1 MSTTLP
7 GPIRADAP
15 DRVRRPPQRSAAGA
29 AEAAVRR
36 QRRVARATEWL
47 PRLRAGGVNLVVC
60 AVYIDS
66 IFLPEGALR
75 RAVQLVDALL
85 EEIAACPEIELALTL
100 ADVERIT
107 AEGRIAALLAFEG
120 AEPLGQDLAALRLFY
135 RLGLRMLSFAWMRR
149 TAFGDGA
156 WENDSRGGLTRLG
169 RQAVRE
175 MNRLGI
181 IADVSHASDQT
192 TWDVL
197 ESSTQPVI
205 ASHSNVRAIRD
216 HPRNLTD
223 DMIEAIAASGGLVGV
238 VAVAGYIADS
248 EPTIARWAD
257 HIDHIVTAGRHRP
270 RGRRLRLLRRDHG
283 HGRGP
288 GDPGLE
294 SRRRSGSAL
303 LRRHDEAGR
312 TSPRSPPSC
321 CGVATRKRICARST
335 TRTSC
340 ARDRRG
346 PGRLNPSPR
355 RHANPRPYIV
365 FPP

>member
-1 MSTTLP
+1 MSTSHTGAELQLTRRIGLADLHSDLP
-7 GPIRADAP
+7 LGLLK
-15 DRVRRPPQRSAAGA
+15 RRFDGSEGSL
-29 AEAAVRR
+29 
-36 QRRVARATEWL
+36 ATEWL

-60 AVYIDS
+60 AIYIDS

-75 RAVQLVDALL
+75 RAAQLVDALL
-85 EEIAACPEIELALTL
+85 EEIAACPEFELALTH

-135 RLGLRMLSFAWMRR
+135 RLGMRMLSFAWMRR

-156 WENDSRGGLTRLG
+156 WENESRGGLTRLG

-223 DMIEAIAASGGLVGV
+223 PMIEAIAASGGLVGV
-238 VAVAGYIADS
+238 VAVASYIAES
-248 EPTIARWAD
+248 EPTITRWVD
-257 HIDHIVTAGRHRP
+257 HIDHVVKLVGIDHVGVGCDFYDEIMAMGASQEILAWNPSGGLGQLSFAGMRSWEDLPGLTAE
-270 RGRRLRLLRRDHG
+270 LLRRGYTEVDLRKIYHEN
-283 HGRGP
+283 
-288 GDPGLE
+288 L
-294 SRRRSGSAL
+294 SRVIGAVL
-303 LRRHDEAGR
+303 GA
-312 TSPRSPPSC
+312 
-321 CGVATRKRICARST
+321 
-335 TRTSC
+335 
-340 ARDRRG
+340 
-346 PGRLNPSPR
+346 
-355 RHANPRPYIV
+355 
-365 FPP
+365 

>member
-1 MSTTLP
+1 MSTHDTD
-7 GPIRADAP
+7 ADAQLT
-15 DRVRRPPQRSAAGA
+15 RRIGFADLHSDLPLGLLK
-29 AEAAVRR
+29 RR
-36 QRRVARATEWL
+36 FDGQEGSLRAEWL

-66 IFLPEGALR
+66 IYLPEGALR

-85 EEIAACPEIELALTL
+85 EEIAVCPEIELALTQS
-100 ADVERIT
+100 DVARIT
-107 AEGRIAALLAFEG
+107 AEGRIAALLALEG
-120 AEPLGQDLAALRLFY
+120 AEPLGQDPAALRLFY

-223 DMIEAIAASGGLVGV
+223 PMIEAIAASGGLVGV

-248 EPTIARWAD
+248 EPSIARWAD
-257 HIDHIVTAGRHRP
+257 HIDHIVQLVGIDHVGVGCDFYDEIMAMGAAQEIPAWNPGGSLGQLSFPGMTTWADLPGLTAE
-270 RGRRLRLLRRDHG
+270 LLRRGYGEADL
-283 HGRGP
+283 RKIYQ
-288 GDPGLE
+288 E
-294 SRRRSGSAL
+294 NVSRVFSAVL
-303 LRRHDEAGR
+303 G
-312 TSPRSPPSC
+312 
-321 CGVATRKRICARST
+321 G
-335 TRTSC
+335 
-340 ARDRRG
+340 
-346 PGRLNPSPR
+346 
-355 RHANPRPYIV
+355 
-365 FPP
+365 

>member
-1 MSTTLP
+1 MSMACCPEGSRGLEMHGSGDLMPAHSTDGDLQLTRRIGVADLHSDLP
-7 GPIRADAP
+7 LGLLK
-15 DRVRRPPQRSAAGA
+15 RRFDGSEGSLAS
-29 AEAAVRR
+29 
-36 QRRVARATEWL
+36 EWL
-47 PRLRAGGVNLVVC
+47 PRLRAGGVDVVVC

-85 EEIAACPEIELALTL
+85 EEIAACAEIELALTL

-197 ESSTQPVI
+197 ESSTPPVV

-223 DMIEAIAASGGLVGV
+223 PMIEAIATSGGLVGV
-238 VAVAGYIADS
+238 VAVAGYIADG
-248 EPTIARWAD
+248 EATIARWAD
-257 HIDHIVTAGRHRP
+257 HIDHIVNLVGIDHVGVGCDFYDQIMAMGAAQEIPAWNPGGSLGPLSFPGMKGWADLPALTAE
-270 RGRRLRLLRRDHG
+270 LLRRG
-283 HGRGP
+283 YTE
-288 GDPGLE
+288 GDLGKIYHE
-294 SRRRSGSAL
+294 
-303 LRRHDEAGR
+303 
-312 TSPRSPPSC
+312 
-321 CGVATRKRICARST
+321 
-335 TRTSC
+335 
-340 ARDRRG
+340 
-346 PGRLNPSPR
+346 
-355 RHANPRPYIV
+355 
-365 FPP
+365 

>member
-1 MSTTLP
+1 MSTHSSDGNGQLTRRIGFADLHSDLPLGLLKRRFDGSEGTLT
-7 GPIRADAP
+7 
-15 DRVRRPPQRSAAGA
+15 S
-29 AEAAVRR
+29 
-36 QRRVARATEWL
+36 EWL
-47 PRLRAGGVNLVVC
+47 PRLRAGGVDLVVC

-107 AEGRIAALLAFEG
+107 AEGHIAALVAFEG
-120 AEPLGQDLAALRLFY
+120 AEPLGQDLAALRLFH

-205 ASHSNVRAIRD
+205 ASHSNVRAIQD

-223 DMIEAIAASGGLVGV
+223 PMIEAIAASGGLVGV
-238 VAVAGYIADS
+238 VAVASYIAES
-248 EPTIARWAD
+248 EATIARWAD
-257 HIDHIVTAGRHRP
+257 HVDHIVNLVGIDHVGVGCDFYDEIMVMGAAQEIPAWNPGGSLGQLSFTGMRTWADLP
-270 RGRRLRLLRRDHG
+270 ALTVELLRRG
-283 HGRGP
+283 YTE
-288 GDPGLE
+288 GDLRKIYYGNI
-294 SRRRSGSAL
+294 SRVIGAVL
-303 LRRHDEAGR
+303 G
-312 TSPRSPPSC
+312 T
-321 CGVATRKRICARST
+321 
-335 TRTSC
+335 
-340 ARDRRG
+340 
-346 PGRLNPSPR
+346 
-355 RHANPRPYIV
+355 
-365 FPP
+365 

>member
-1 MSTTLP
+1 VLTHFTDADLQLTRRIGFADLHSDLP
-7 GPIRADAP
+7 LGLLK
-15 DRVRRPPQRSAAGA
+15 RRFDGREGSLT
-29 AEAAVRR
+29 
-36 QRRVARATEWL
+36 TEWL

-66 IFLPEGALR
+66 IFLPESALR

-85 EEIAACPEIELALTL
+85 EEIAACPEIELALSL

-107 AEGRIAALLAFEG
+107 AEGNIAALLAFEG
-120 AEPLGQDLAALRLFY
+120 AEPLGQDLAVLRLFY

-169 RQAVRE
+169 RQAVDE

-181 IADVSHASDQT
+181 IVDVSHASDQT

-223 DMIEAIAASGGLVGV
+223 PMIALVGIDH
-238 VAVAGYIADS
+238 VAVGCDFYDEIMAMGAAHEIPAWNPGGS
-248 EPTIARWAD
+248 LGQLSFTGMRTWAD
-257 HIDHIVTAGRHRP
+257 LPGLTAE
-270 RGRRLRLLRRDHG
+270 LLRRG
-283 HGRGP
+283 YRE
-288 GDPGLE
+288 GDLRKICYGNF
-294 SRRRSGSAL
+294 SRVM
-303 LRRHDEAGR
+303 EAVL
-312 TSPRSPPSC
+312 S
-321 CGVATRKRICARST
+321 V
-335 TRTSC
+335 
-340 ARDRRG
+340 
-346 PGRLNPSPR
+346 
-355 RHANPRPYIV
+355 
-365 FPP
+365 

>member
-1 MSTTLP
+1 MSTHSSDGNGQLTRRIGFADLHSDLPLGLLKRRFDGSEGTLT
-7 GPIRADAP
+7 
-15 DRVRRPPQRSAAGA
+15 S
-29 AEAAVRR
+29 
-36 QRRVARATEWL
+36 EWL
-47 PRLRAGGVNLVVC
+47 PRLRAGGVDLVVC

-100 ADVERIT
+100 ADVDRIT
-107 AEGRIAALLAFEG
+107 AEGHIAALVAFEG
-120 AEPLGQDLAALRLFY
+120 AEPLGQDLAALRLFH

-205 ASHSNVRAIRD
+205 ASHSNVRAIQD

-223 DMIEAIAASGGLVGV
+223 PMIEAIAASGGLVGV
-238 VAVAGYIADS
+238 VAVASYIAES
-248 EPTIARWAD
+248 EATIARWAD
-257 HIDHIVTAGRHRP
+257 HVDHIVNLVGIDHVGVGCDFYDEIMVMGAAQEIPAWNPGGSLGQLSFTGMRTWADLP
-270 RGRRLRLLRRDHG
+270 ALTVELLRRG
-283 HGRGP
+283 YTE
-288 GDPGLE
+288 GDLRKIYYGNI
-294 SRRRSGSAL
+294 SRVIGAVL
-303 LRRHDEAGR
+303 G
-312 TSPRSPPSC
+312 T
-321 CGVATRKRICARST
+321 
-335 TRTSC
+335 
-340 ARDRRG
+340 
-346 PGRLNPSPR
+346 
-355 RHANPRPYIV
+355 
-365 FPP
+365 

>member
-1 MSTTLP
+1 MSTSFTNADGQLTWRIGFADLHSDLP
-7 GPIRADAP
+7 LGLLKRRFDGSDGSLDA
-15 DRVRRPPQRSAAGA
+15 
-29 AEAAVRR
+29 
-36 QRRVARATEWL
+36 EWL
-47 PRLRAGGVNLVVC
+47 PLLRAGGVNLVVC

-85 EEIAACPEIELALTL
+85 EEIATCPEIELALTS
-100 ADVERIT
+100 ADVDRII
-107 AEGRIAALLAFEG
+107 AGGQIAALLAFEG

-169 RQAVRE
+169 RQAVGE

-223 DMIEAIAASGGLVGV
+223 PMIEAIAASGGLVGV
-238 VAVAGYIADS
+238 VAVAGYIADG

-257 HIDHIVTAGRHRP
+257 HIDHIVTLVGIDHAGVGCDFYDEIMAMGAAQEIP
-270 RGRRLRLLRRDHG
+270 AWNPGGSLGQLSFPGMKTWADLTGLTAELLQRGYTEEDLRKIYHG
-283 HGRGP
+283 NF
-288 GDPGLE
+288 
-294 SRRRSGSAL
+294 SRVIGAVL
-303 LRRHDEAGR
+303 G
-312 TSPRSPPSC
+312 T
-321 CGVATRKRICARST
+321 
-335 TRTSC
+335 
-340 ARDRRG
+340 
-346 PGRLNPSPR
+346 
-355 RHANPRPYIV
+355 
-365 FPP
+365 